1 MIISTRL
8 MNKRIACRI
17 TQGILQGSRRQ
28 AAARFFTVKY
38 FCLTPTGKVVYTT
51 RVSSERTCHTE
62 LTEMNY
68 DAVTKQSLLYDFYGE
83 LLTKRQ
89 REVMELYN
97 EENLSLGEIAEEFG
111 ISRQGVHDALHKAQK
126 ALEEYEQKL
135 GLVERFSATR
145 DAINSISG
153 EIDQAI
159 DLAAAKASGDV
170 SERLRQIRSELEQLE
185 I

>member
-1 MIISTRL
+1 M
-8 MNKRIACRI
+8 K
-17 TQGILQGSRRQ
+17 
-28 AAARFFTVKY
+28 FDE
-38 FCLTPTGKVVYTT
+38 TT
-51 RVSSERTCHTE
+51 R
-62 LTEMNY
+62 
-68 DAVTKQSLLYDFYGE
+68 QSLLYDFYGE

-135 GLVERFSATR
+135 GLVERFNATR
-145 DAINSISG
+145 EAISRIGS

-159 DLAAAKASGDV
+159 DTAGAKASGPAEGDV
-170 SERLRQIRSELEQLE
+170 SKMLRQIRNDIEQLE

>member
-1 MIISTRL
+1 MD
-8 MNKRIACRI
+8 
-17 TQGILQGSRRQ
+17 
-28 AAARFFTVKY
+28 
-38 FCLTPTGKVVYTT
+38 
-51 RVSSERTCHTE
+51 
-62 LTEMNY
+62 Y

-153 EIDQAI
+153 EIDKAI
-159 DLAAAKASGDV
+159 DLAAAKASGPAANTNAADDV
-170 SERLRQIRSELEQLE
+170 SEKLRQIRSELEQLD

>member
-1 MIISTRL
+1 MEHI
-8 MNKRIACRI
+8 
-17 TQGILQGSRRQ
+17 
-28 AAARFFTVKY
+28 VE
-38 FCLTPTGKVVYTT
+38 YT
-51 RVSSERTCHTE
+51 
-62 LTEMNY
+62 
-68 DAVTKQSLLYDFYGE
+68 LLYDFYGE
-83 LLTKRQ
+83 MLTPHQKAVY
-89 REVMELYN
+89 EAALFDD
-97 EENLSLGEIAEEFG
+97 LSLAEIAQEQG

-159 DLAAAKASGDV
+159 DLAAAKASGPAASAKAAGDV
-170 SERLRQIRSELEQLE
+170 SEKLRQIRSELEQLE

>member
-1 MIISTRL
+1 MD
-8 MNKRIACRI
+8 
-17 TQGILQGSRRQ
+17 
-28 AAARFFTVKY
+28 
-38 FCLTPTGKVVYTT
+38 
-51 RVSSERTCHTE
+51 
-62 LTEMNY
+62 Y

-111 ISRQGVHDALHKAQK
+111 ISRQGVHDALHQAQK